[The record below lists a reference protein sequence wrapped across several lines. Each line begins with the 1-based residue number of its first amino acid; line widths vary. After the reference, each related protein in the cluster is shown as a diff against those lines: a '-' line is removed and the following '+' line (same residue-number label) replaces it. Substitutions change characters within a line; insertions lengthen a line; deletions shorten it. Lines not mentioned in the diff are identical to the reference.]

1 MFSEIV
7 FKVKWIIIYV
17 NAKLDYHSDSF
28 DFDLDEKPS
37 SLKNELNQ
45 TEPNSAQDNS
55 IREDEDDN
63 KTDDVDDFFAADNK
77 VSAEDIFTK
86 VQNEKKK
93 GRKQHFV
100 DDDDDDMPYNNKH
113 SKPDKSRGF
122 KTQNQSKREYRNYQS
137 RQKRQKFGY

>member
-1 MFSEIV
+1 M
-7 FKVKWIIIYV
+7 
-17 NAKLDYHSDSF
+17 
-28 DFDLDEKPS
+28 
-37 SLKNELNQ
+37 KNELNQ

-93 GRKQHFV
+93 GRKQHF
-100 DDDDDDMPYNNKH
+100 DDDDMPYNNKH